1 MAANSKDENSS
12 NKAKPVVDLG
22 ILEADDD
29 FEEFPADSCTIGTCE
44 DNGEVSLWED
54 NWDDDIVEEEFST
67 LLRYGRSLLTVF
79 RAEFQKLGKA
89 FVLPDIVPSKM

>member
-29 FEEFPADSCTIGTCE
+29 FEEFPADGLYSLRGL
-44 DNGEVSLWED
+44 NGPHR
-54 NWDDDIVEEEFST
+54 
-67 LLRYGRSLLTVF
+67 LRDWCMRG
-79 RAEFQKLGKA
+79 
-89 FVLPDIVPSKM
+89 